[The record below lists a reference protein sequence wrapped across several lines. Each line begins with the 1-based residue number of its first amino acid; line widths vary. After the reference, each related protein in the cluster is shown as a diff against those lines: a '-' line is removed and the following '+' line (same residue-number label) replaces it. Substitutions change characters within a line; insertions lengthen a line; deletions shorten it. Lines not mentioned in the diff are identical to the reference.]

1 MAAPAQSIT
10 DRTIRVYCPTHKV
23 GFDASAN
30 RTILCSSQKHTIAET
45 FPSEAFWEYCC
56 DCQHCWIVDLSKTAV
71 ATEECLACERAIVR
85 RFVCASCN
93 VASIESDSPA
103 RRKAFSMS
111 AQGTP
116 NPTCPGCLKKP
127 AAGVLEHECKDFGVS
142 FLTTFS
148 TCPFCDE
155 TLEAP
160 PTFPCA
166 VSQYM
171 EKRRSPATTLTFDPK
186 SSILS
191 ETTSGDYVLIEK
203 VRGASG
209 SIVIPKASRL
219 LSKRDYYDTYYE
231 LFNCD
236 NPSAGDVIV
245 VSPAVVEQC
254 ESGWQVKEPGV
265 IQINSDE
272 PQPGAVAPSTTTCL
286 NCGTVSTPHEQ
297 FCGRCGLTLTLKAR
311 TQPISSDAGWDKT
324 EINPKSSQTTSP
336 YSTSFAHMEQTAAE
350 VGAGATTASF
360 DNLDSAYVASTPVA
374 TSATTT
380 KSMVPKFVL
389 ASVVAVFVLVIIMA
403 IALSSGGNSVE
414 KQLSAAITNRNL
426 FPPAAQN
433 AHDLYNQLRNSGAS
447 DDQLRAYRERLLP
460 LLTSGPYQ
468 LLNELVQI
476 GSDEPTPDQWRDA
489 ARNLNWAV
497 ELNPQDNKIA
507 AKSAYC
513 EGRAEYV
520 LNKQSEAAL
529 QPWQRSANL
538 DKSWSLPVNGIGL
551 IYQSRSDHSTSKSYF
566 LRAMNLDPNWPHPYE
581 NLGNDYLEA
590 KDYATAKEYYQ
601 KALAKA
607 PDWAKPHLHLAL
619 IAVQFND
626 YETAVKEYEAAL
638 DSNAK
643 GMKGKET
650 ELAQKGLD
658 RARQKLSQTTS
669 AGNF

>member
-1 MAAPAQSIT
+1 MAAPAQLIT

-93 VASIESDSPA
+93 VVSIESDSPA

-116 NPTCPGCLKKP
+116 NPICPGCLKKP
-127 AAGVLEHECKDFGVS
+127 SASVLEHECKDFGVS

-166 VSQYM
+166 VSQYL

-186 SSILS
+186 SNILS
-191 ETTSGDYVLIEK
+191 ESTSGDYVLIEK

-219 LSKRDYYDTYYE
+219 FSKRDYYDTYYE

-272 PQPGAVAPSTTTCL
+272 PQPGAVAPSAITCL
-286 NCGTVSTPHEQ
+286 NCGTVAKPQEQ
-297 FCGRCGLTLTLKAR
+297 FCGRCGSALTYNAW
-311 TQPISSDAGWDKT
+311 TQPVSSDAGWDKT
-324 EINPKSSQTTSP
+324 QINPKSSQTTSP
-336 YSTSFAHMEQTAAE
+336 YATSFAPMDQTAAE
-350 VGAGATTASF
+350 VGVGGTTAPL
-360 DNLDSAYVASTPVA
+360 DNLDSAYVASTPV
-374 TSATTT
+374 TMSATTK
-380 KSMVPKFVL
+380 KSIVPKFVL
-389 ASVVAVFVLVIIMA
+389 ASVAAVFVLVIIIA
-403 IALSSGGNSVE
+403 IALSSGGNSAE
-414 KQLSAAITNRNL
+414 KQLDDAITKGNL
-426 FPPAAQN
+426 FPPSVQN
-433 AHDLYNQLRNSGAS
+433 AHDLYNQLKSSGAS
-447 DDQLRAYRERLLP
+447 ADKLQRYRDRLIP
-460 LLTSGPYQ
+460 LLTSHPYQ
-468 LLNELVQI
+468 QLTELVQI
-476 GSDEPTPDQWRDA
+476 GSDEPTVDQWQEA
-489 ARNLNWAV
+489 AKNLNWAM
-497 ELNPQDNKIA
+497 ELKPGDNKLGA
-507 AKSAYC
+507 RAAYC
-513 EGRAEYV
+513 EGRTAFLQRGQADV
-520 LNKQSEAAL
+520 AL
-529 QPWQRSANL
+529 QSWNRAANL
-538 DKSWSLPVNGIGL
+538 DRTWALPVNGIGL
-551 IYQSRSDHSTSKSYF
+551 IYQSRKDYATSSSYF
-566 LRAMNLDPNWPHPYE
+566 LTAMNLDPNWAHPYE
-581 NLGNDYLEA
+581 NLGNDKYYE
-590 KDYATAKEYYQ
+590 KDYSAAKEFYQ
-601 KALAKA
+601 KALEKA
-607 PDWAKPHLHLAL
+607 PDWAKPHAHLGQMAL
-619 IAVQFND
+619 ELRD
-626 YETAVKEYEAAL
+626 YSTAVSEFQAAL
-638 DSNAK
+638 GPSAK

-650 ELAQKGLD
+650 ELAQKGLEIAQQ
-658 RARQKLSQTTS
+658 RLS
-669 AGNF
+669 GR